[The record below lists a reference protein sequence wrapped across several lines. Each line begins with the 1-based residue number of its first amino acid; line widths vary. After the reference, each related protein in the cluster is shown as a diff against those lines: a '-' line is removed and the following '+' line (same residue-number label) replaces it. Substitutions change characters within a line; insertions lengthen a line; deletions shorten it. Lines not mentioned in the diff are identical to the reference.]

1 VKFEKF
7 HILKGPTMSPS
18 RISRQFLAATLG
30 VSLMAAAPAA
40 RAELIGTQ
48 QLTQAQ
54 PNLNSAIL
62 VKDRDTLDS
71 FMARADVQ
79 SKLEQMGLSQEV
91 TQQRLAALSDAEVA
105 QLAGRI
111 NSMPAAGALGFQD
124 MVLILLVAILVV
136 LAL

>member
-1 VKFEKF
+1 
-7 HILKGPTMSPS
+7 MSPS

-48 QLTQAQ
+48 QLIQAQ
-54 PNLNSAIL
+54 PNLNSANL

-79 SKLEQMGLSQEV
+79 TKLEQMGLSQEV
-91 TQQRLAALSDAEVA
+91 TQQRLAALSDTEVA

>member
-1 VKFEKF
+1 MF
-7 HILKGPTMSPS
+7 PS
-18 RISRQFLAATLG
+18 QIYRQFLVATLG

-48 QLTQAQ
+48 QLTESSAQ
-54 PNLNSAIL
+54 DSATL
-62 VKDRDTLDS
+62 AKDRATLDS

-79 SKLEQMGLSQEV
+79 TKLEQMGLSQEV

-111 NSMPAAGALGFQD
+111 NSMPAAGTLGFQD

>member
-1 VKFEKF
+1 MF
-7 HILKGPTMSPS
+7 PS

-30 VSLMAAAPAA
+30 LSLMAAAPAA

-48 QLTQAQ
+48 QLTQSSTAPSSQALAQ
-54 PNLNSAIL
+54 
-62 VKDRDTLDS
+62 DRQTLDH

-79 SKLEQMGLSQEV
+79 TKLEQMGLSQEI

-105 QLAGRI
+105 QLAGKI
-111 NSMPAAGALGFQD
+111 NSMPAAGALGFQE
-124 MVLILLVAILVV
+124 MVIILLVAILVV

>member
-1 VKFEKF
+1 MF
-7 HILKGPTMSPS
+7 PS
-18 RISRQFLAATLG
+18 RISRQFLVAALG

-48 QLTQAQ
+48 QLTQPQSGQVAAT
-54 PNLNSAIL
+54 LTA
-62 VKDRDTLDS
+62 DRSTLDH

-79 SKLEQMGLSQEV
+79 AKLEQMGLSQEV
-91 TQQRLAALSDAEVA
+91 TQQRLAALSNAEVA

-111 NSMPAAGALGFQD
+111 NSMPAAGALGFQE
-124 MVLILLVAILVV
+124 MVIILLVAILVV

>member
-1 VKFEKF
+1 MF
-7 HILKGPTMSPS
+7 PS
-18 RISRQFLAATLG
+18 RIPRQFLVAALG

-48 QLTQAQ
+48 QLTQRQSVQGAAT
-54 PNLNSAIL
+54 LAT
-62 VKDRDTLDS
+62 DRVTLDH

-79 SKLEQMGLSQEV
+79 AKLEQMGLSQEV
-91 TQQRLAALSDAEVA
+91 TQQRLAALSNAEVA

-111 NSMPAAGALGFQD
+111 NSMPAAGTLGFQD

>member
-1 VKFEKF
+1 MF
-7 HILKGPTMSPS
+7 PS
-18 RISRQFLAATLG
+18 QISRQILVATLG

-48 QLTQAQ
+48 QLTESTAQ
-54 PNLNSAIL
+54 GSATFA
-62 VKDRDTLDS
+62 KDRATLDH

-79 SKLEQMGLSQEV
+79 AKLEQMGLSQEV

>member
-1 VKFEKF
+1 MF
-7 HILKGPTMSPS
+7 PS
-18 RISRQFLAATLG
+18 QISRQFLVATLG
-30 VSLMAAAPAA
+30 LSLMAAAPAA

-48 QLTQAQ
+48 QLTQS
-54 PNLNSAIL
+54 SAPESATFA
-62 VKDRDTLDS
+62 KDRATLDG

-79 SKLEQMGLSQEV
+79 TKLEQMGLSQEV
-91 TQQRLAALSDAEVA
+91 TQQRLAALSNAEVV
-105 QLAGRI
+105 QLADRI

>member
-1 VKFEKF
+1 
-7 HILKGPTMSPS
+7 MSPS
-18 RISRQFLAATLG
+18 RISRQFLAATMG

-48 QLTQAQ
+48 QLIQAQ
-54 PNLNSAIL
+54 PNLNSANL

-79 SKLEQMGLSQEV
+79 TKLEQMGLSQEV
-91 TQQRLAALSDAEVA
+91 TQQRLAALSDTEVA

>member
-1 VKFEKF
+1 
-7 HILKGPTMSPS
+7 MSPS
-18 RISRQFLAATLG
+18 RISRQCLAATLG
-30 VSLMAAAPAA
+30 ISLMAAAPAA

-48 QLTQAQ
+48 QLTQSLPAQ
-54 PNLNSAIL
+54 TTSAL
-62 VKDRDTLDS
+62 AKDRETLDN
-71 FMARADVQ
+71 FMARTDVRA
-79 SKLEQMGLSQEV
+79 KLEQMGLSQEV

-105 QLAGRI
+105 QLAGKI

>member
-1 VKFEKF
+1 
-7 HILKGPTMSPS
+7 
-18 RISRQFLAATLG
+18 
-30 VSLMAAAPAA
+30 MAAAPAA

-48 QLTQAQ
+48 QLTQSSAQ
-54 PNLNSAIL
+54 DTATIA
-62 VKDRDTLDS
+62 KDRATLDG

-79 SKLEQMGLSQEV
+79 TKLEQMGLSQDV
-91 TQQRLAALSDAEVA
+91 TQQRLAALSDTEVA
-105 QLAGRI
+105 QLAGQI

>member
-1 VKFEKF
+1 MF
-7 HILKGPTMSPS
+7 PS
-18 RISRQFLAATLG
+18 RISRRFLVAALG

-48 QLTQAQ
+48 QLTQPQSGQGAAT
-54 PNLNSAIL
+54 LAADRSA
-62 VKDRDTLDS
+62 LDH

-79 SKLEQMGLSQEV
+79 AKLEQMGLSHEV
-91 TQQRLAALSDAEVA
+91 TQQRLAALSNAEVA

-111 NSMPAAGALGFQD
+111 NSMPAAGALGFQE
-124 MVLILLVAILVV
+124 MVIILLVAILVV

>member
-1 VKFEKF
+1 MF
-7 HILKGPTMSPS
+7 PS
-18 RISRQFLAATLG
+18 RISRQFLVAALG

-48 QLTQAQ
+48 QLTQPQSGQGAAT
-54 PNLNSAIL
+54 LAADRSA
-62 VKDRDTLDS
+62 LDH

-79 SKLEQMGLSQEV
+79 AKLEQMGLSHEV
-91 TQQRLAALSDAEVA
+91 TQQRLAALSNAEVA

-111 NSMPAAGALGFQD
+111 NSMPAAGALGFQE
-124 MVLILLVAILVV
+124 MVIILLVAILVV